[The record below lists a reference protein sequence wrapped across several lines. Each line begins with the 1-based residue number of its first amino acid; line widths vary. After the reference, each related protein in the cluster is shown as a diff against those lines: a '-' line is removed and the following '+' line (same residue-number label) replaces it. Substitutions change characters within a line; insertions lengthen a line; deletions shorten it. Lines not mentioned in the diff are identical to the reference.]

1 MMLYLSLILA
11 KHVEDILIDG
21 VIAEQDLIALADQTD
36 NKGRLLKDCPVLT
49 AEEVYLV
56 LD

>member
-11 KHVEDILIDG
+11 KHVEDILIDR
-21 VIAEQDLIALADQTD
+21 VIAEQDLIALANQTD
-36 NKGRLLKDCPVLT
+36 NKGRFLKDCPVLT